1 MYAVFLEN
9 GPFRIQ
15 RANETEEFKLVSAE
29 KSWVDDYNV
38 VYIDQPVNT
47 GFSYGDSSISDL
59 DVGADEF
66 RQFLLKFYEKY
77 EDMSEKPLILTG

>member
-1 MYAVFLEN
+1 M
-9 GPFRIQ
+9 
-15 RANETEEFKLVSAE
+15 
-29 KSWVDDYNV
+29 
-38 VYIDQPVNT
+38 NT